1 MVSGHTYW
9 TVQLKEHQNSLKQGR
24 LSGNPNTRLIPWN
37 NGSITSRWFKG
48 TLFKQNWVLISPTQ
62 KDDRIRETKVDWQVY
77 RVLDRSLGILIIRG
91 DKMIQNHLYLPSS
104 AWTNYSLFPRK
115 QPPLAPKWWTPN
127 QELKPLSLEFEMFLI
142 TILFLFSISLNPAPI
157 LRNSFLILFLW
168 VVRLEWVGGGG
179 RRRYNANLYP
189 KLHANGTYR

>member
-1 MVSGHTYW
+1 MVKGHTIQ
-9 TVQLKEHQNSLKQGR
+9 TKLSIDQSNS
-24 LSGNPNTRLIPWN
+24 
-37 NGSITSRWFKG
+37 
-48 TLFKQNWVLISPTQ
+48 

-77 RVLDRSLGILIIRG
+77 WVLDWSLGILIIRG
-91 DKMIQNHLYLPSS
+91 DKMIQNHLYQPSS

-142 TILFLFSISLNPAPI
+142 SILFLFSILLNPAPI
-157 LRNSFLILFLW
+157 LRNSFWILFLW
-168 VVRLEWVGGGG
+168 VVRIEWVGGGG

-189 KLHANGTYR
+189 KLHVNGTYR

>member
-1 MVSGHTYW
+1 MVQSQVDGLRAHSSNKTEYW
-9 TVQLKEHQNSLKQGR
+9 SVQLKRMTELEK
-24 LSGNPNTRLIPWN
+24 P
-37 NGSITSRWFKG
+37 
-48 TLFKQNWVLISPTQ
+48 
-62 KDDRIRETKVDWQVY
+62 KVDWQVY

-115 QPPLAPKWWTPN
+115 QPLLAPKWWTPN

-142 TILFLFSISLNPAPI
+142 SILFLFSILLNPAPI
-157 LRNSFLILFLW
+157 LRNSFWILFLW
-168 VVRLEWVGGGG
+168 VVRIEWVGGGG

-189 KLHANGTYR
+189 KLHVNGTYR